1 MMPEICQVPHL
12 PDILP
17 IHHRAPDL
25 MIGDAFITHPMS
37 INQRAAALR
46 QRFALSSHPAIAS
59 FSISGVNL
67 FLLKT

>member
-25 MIGDAFITHPMS
+25 MIGDAFITFT
-37 INQRAAALR
+37 AK
-46 QRFALSSHPAIAS
+46 
-59 FSISGVNL
+59 VC
-67 FLLKT
+67 